1 MIVDVNERRKMLI
14 ISRHLFH
21 MGIRRLLELTYDVI
35 QRHISTRGGGWGG
48 GGVGGSSVNDVIQ
61 CPQKVQG
68 DTHLP

>member
-21 MGIRRLLELTYDVI
+21 MGIHRLLELTYDVI
-35 QRHISTRGGGWGG
+35 QRHISTRGGGG